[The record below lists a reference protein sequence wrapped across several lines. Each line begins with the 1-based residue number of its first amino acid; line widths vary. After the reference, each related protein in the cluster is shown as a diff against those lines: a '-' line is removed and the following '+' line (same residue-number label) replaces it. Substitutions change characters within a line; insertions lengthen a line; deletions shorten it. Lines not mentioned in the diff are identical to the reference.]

1 MPPEMDRISW
11 ENSQHQPSTGM
22 AKVLLI
28 SQSTFIIQKMTS
40 ALEEA
45 GYQLLCAPDCSQAL
59 ERLGDIVPD
68 LIIIEGNTFL
78 AGAWEDYQKIRE
90 SFPSL
95 LVLIGS
101 QPEDKAWSR
110 AVALGA
116 DLYLRKPVADLELLA
131 WVRALLRRAK
141 ENRQ

>member
-1 MPPEMDRISW
+1 MPWRD
-11 ENSQHQPSTGM
+11 SQHHPSPGA
-22 AKVLLI
+22 AKVILI
-28 SQSTFIIQKMTS
+28 SQNTRSIEKMAS

-45 GYQLLCAPDCSQAL
+45 GYQVLCAPDFPQAL
-59 ERLGDIVPD
+59 ERLAQASPD
-68 LIIIEGNTFL
+68 LIIIEANRFL
-78 AGAWEDYQKIRE
+78 AAASEDCQKIKE

-95 LVLIGS
+95 LVLIGC
-101 QPEDKAWSR
+101 QREAQGWAQ

-116 DLYLRKPVADLELLA
+116 DLYLRKPVADRELLA